1 MGLVSI
7 AFDPAR
13 AHAELSSFKAW
24 LSSRA
29 FFREVDVVAEIKARP
44 QMACLLAYT
53 IIMPAPDLFEF
64 EFNIK
69 GLFRA
74 DFVVGNDAARKFVL
88 VEFEDGQ
95 SDSLF
100 RGGTKQYRHWSPR
113 LEHGFG
119 QIIDWAWARHSHPS
133 DAVLTNSFGGKV
145 VDSCYVVVC
154 GRDPVVGTLEEQRFD
169 FRRSIK
175 MNGIDFQLYTYDDMA
190 NAMSDNLAGLLAR

>member
-1 MGLVSI
+1 MALAPIV
-7 AFDPAR
+7 FDAASAR
-13 AHAELSSFKAW
+13 AELSSFKTW
-24 LSSRA
+24 LSVRP
-29 FFREVDVVAEIKARP
+29 FFKENDVVAEIKSRP

-53 IIMPAPDLFEF
+53 IIMPAPDLYEF

-74 DFVVGNDAARKFVL
+74 DFVVGNSGARKFVL

-100 RGGTKQYRHWSPR
+100 RGGTRQYRYWSPR

-119 QIIDWAWARHSHPS
+119 QIIDWAWAKYSHPT
-133 DAVLTNSFGGKV
+133 DVVLTNSFGGKV
-145 VDSCYVVVC
+145 IDSCYVVIC
-154 GRDPVVGTLEEQRFD
+154 GRAPAAGTLEEQRFD

-175 MNGIDFQLYTYDDMA
+175 LNGIDFQLYTYDDMV
-190 NAMSDNLAGLLAR
+190 NAMSDNLVGLLAR